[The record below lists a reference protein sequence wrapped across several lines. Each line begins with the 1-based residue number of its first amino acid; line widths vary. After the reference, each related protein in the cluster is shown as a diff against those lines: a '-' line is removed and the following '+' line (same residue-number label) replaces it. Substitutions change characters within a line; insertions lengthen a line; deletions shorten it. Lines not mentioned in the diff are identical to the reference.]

1 MVTATPDAKLI
12 GATTDARNFAGKVA
26 FVTGA
31 ASGMGA
37 AIASLLAEC
46 GAAVTVVDR
55 RGEPLEETARRI
67 RAKGARALDVIADVS
82 KAEDMQSAVAR
93 TLDAFGALNLAVN
106 AAGIASAPGP
116 VGEVDPAAWDETI
129 AINLSGIFYAMRYE
143 IPAMLAVG
151 GGAIVNISSVFADR
165 GQDVRPAYAAAKHG
179 IRGLTRSTAVDY
191 AARGIR
197 INELQPG
204 VIRTPMIDVDR
215 KRAEAFASHI
225 PAGRLGTVDEIAAA
239 VAFLLSDEA
248 SYINGAHIAVDGGF
262 LA

>member
-1 MVTATPDAKLI
+1 M
-12 GATTDARNFAGKVA
+12 
-26 FVTGA
+26 
-31 ASGMGA
+31 
-37 AIASLLAEC
+37 
-46 GAAVTVVDR
+46 
-55 RGEPLEETARRI
+55 
-67 RAKGARALDVIADVS
+67 
-82 KAEDMQSAVAR
+82 
-93 TLDAFGALNLAVN
+93 
-106 AAGIASAPGP
+106 
-116 VGEVDPAAWDETI
+116 
-129 AINLSGIFYAMRYE
+129 
-143 IPAMLAVG
+143 
-151 GGAIVNISSVFADR
+151 
-165 GQDVRPAYAAAKHG
+165 RPAYAAAKHG